1 MLGEHIE
8 EVIKLV
14 EQEKGKG
21 KVTVADVD
29 GIVESVLDIAYA
41 QGLIPEDELDMA
53 HVHVTAQTMYL
64 LGV

>member
-14 EQEKGKG
+14 EADKKR

-29 GIVESVLDIAYA
+29 EIVESVLDIAYA
-41 QGLIPEDELDMA
+41 QGLIPEAELDMA

-64 LGV
+64 ANLS